1 MYADHADVVCLEQTP
16 RIPKKKKKSE
26 VSQNR
31 PKANQVM
38 GGINRRTTTWIKGR
52 EAGGGC
58 ACVWHRVRALALQQL
73 LAVAAFAPVG
83 GCAMISK
90 DREGT
95 RVGTEQ

>member
-1 MYADHADVVCLEQTP
+1 
-16 RIPKKKKKSE
+16 
-26 VSQNR
+26 
-31 PKANQVM
+31 
-38 GGINRRTTTWIKGR
+38 
-52 EAGGGC
+52 
-58 ACVWHRVRALALQQL
+58 VWHRVRALALQQL